1 MAESRSNPRPEA
13 QPGTTAGHM
22 TDEQVQERLV
32 ARIMSRR
39 RFLGSTAVG
48 GLAASAVA
56 AAAYVPAAPARPSE
70 TGHGGLSSMQ
80 PAQGGSQS
88 SAQSVSGF
96 EFFTP
101 FQAAIISAAAA
112 RLIPTDDNGP
122 GATEA
127 GVVYFID
134 RQLSSDYGLS
144 GRRYVRGPFMT
155 GESTQGDQSGL
166 DMRDRYRLGIQ
177 GVQDYAQ
184 QLYQQGFAACSPDQQ
199 DRILSDMQA
208 GIPRT
213 FGSTSIQAMPSQAG
227 ASGTEAAMRAPTGS
241 TQVGGAAFFTLLL
254 QHVIAG
260 FFADPVHGGNRD
272 MVGWKLIGFPGAQV
286 SYAAHI
292 SDYGVP
298 WTGGFKSLA
307 EYQSPFSTHG

>member
-1 MAESRSNPRPEA
+1 MLHP
-13 QPGTTAGHM
+13 QPGTKPDERM
-22 TDEQVQERLV
+22 TDEQVQERLA
-32 ARIMSRR
+32 ARVMSRR

-48 GLAASAVA
+48 GLAAGA
-56 AAAYVPAAPARPSE
+56 AAAAAASVPAASAGPPD
-70 TGHGGLSSMQ
+70 TGHNGMSMQ
-80 PAQGGSQS
+80 PAGQQS
-88 SAQSVSGF
+88 AAPPVGF

-101 FQAAIISAAAA
+101 FQADIIVAAAA

-144 GRRYVRGPFMT
+144 GRRYVDGPFMT
-155 GESTQGDQSGL
+155 GEPTQGDQSSL

-177 GVQDYAQ
+177 GIEDYAR
-184 QLYQQGFAACSPDQQ
+184 QLFQQGFTACTPDQQ

-208 GIPRT
+208 GVPAT
-213 FGSTSIQAMPSQAG
+213 FGSSSVQVMPSQA
-227 ASGTEAAMRAPTGS
+227 AATGTEAAMRVPSGA
-241 TQVGGAAFFTLLL
+241 TQVGAAAFFTLLL

-272 MVGWKLIGFPGAQV
+272 MVGWQLIGFPGAQM

-292 SDYGVP
+292 SNYGQP

-307 EYQSPFSTHG
+307 EYQGPFSAQHG